1 MSSVDGSGRPR
12 VLLIDDSIDA
22 VISIDA
28 EGIVTHINAGA
39 TIMLGREREQ
49 IVGQH
54 IFEFMDEEAQAVMA
68 EQTKRRQ
75 SGMVGSYQ
83 NRFLDAAGLPI
94 WVQLTAMP
102 VYDDDGGYAGSTA
115 MATKVSTQHVA
126 QQALRTTEAKN
137 RLSFEQGPTGMA
149 EMSMYGRFVRANPA
163 LCEILG
169 YSAEQLHEMTVVDIC
184 HPDDEEEAIHS
195 IANMDALAAP
205 GLTSKTVRQFHAERR
220 YIHASG
226 RVVWCLVNG
235 STVFDEDGNLA
246 CILIHFADITH
257 KKEIEH
263 SLASSE
269 TRANAIFELAPV
281 GLAQVSLDGKFIRVN
296 PATCDILGY
305 SADQMVSMYL
315 ADVSHPNDAEMIGEV
330 VTALLDKNVPELN
343 YTACLIHADGNIV
356 WCAVR
361 IVRVHGTDGDD
372 DYYLAGAL
380 DITDRKEF
388 ERRLEHSAIQAN
400 EASQL
405 KSNFLANMS
414 HEMRMPMNGIMG
426 MSELLLDTDL
436 DDVQRDY
443 AETVRNSGSAL
454 MTVINGIL
462 DYTKIEAGNVDVE
475 EVEFSVRSV
484 VHDVLH
490 VLTPQAETKGL
501 RLVEEV
507 GDSVPAMVNGDQLGV
522 RQVLVNLIGNAVKFT
537 QEGEIV
543 VRVTEFESV
552 GADVVLRFEVADSG
566 IGIDPDKLE
575 MIFNPFVQADMSTS
589 RKYGGSGLGLSV
601 TRQLVNLMGGDC
613 GVTSQL
619 AKGSTFWFTVR
630 VRTSERLGRSDA
642 P

>member
-1 MSSVDGSGRPR
+1 MSSVDSVAGSGRPR
-12 VLLIDDSIDA
+12 VLLIDNGVEA

-28 EGIVTHINAGA
+28 EGIVTQINAGA
-39 TIMLGREREQ
+39 TTMLGREQEQ
-49 IVGQH
+49 IVGHH

-102 VYDDDGGYAGSTA
+102 VYNDDGGYAGSTA
-115 MATKVSTQHVA
+115 MATKVSAEHVA
-126 QQALRTTEAKN
+126 QQALRTTETKN
-137 RLSFEQGPTGMA
+137 RLSFEHGPTGMA
-149 EMSMYGRFVRANPA
+149 EISLYGRFVRVNPA

-169 YSAEQLHEMTVVDIC
+169 YSAEQLHEMTLVDIC

-235 STVFDEDGNLA
+235 STVFDQDGNLA

-269 TRANAIFELAPV
+269 ARSNAVFDLAPV
-281 GLAQVSLDGKFIRVN
+281 GLAQISLDGKFIRVN

-305 SADQMVSMYL
+305 SADKMESMTV
-315 ADVSHPNDAEMIGEV
+315 AEVSHPNDAKVIGEV
-330 VTALLDKNVPELN
+330 VTALFERNVPELN
-343 YTACLIHADGNIV
+343 YTGCFINANGNIV
-356 WCAVR
+356 WCSVRVVR
-361 IVRVHGTDGDD
+361 IYETDGDD
-372 DYYLAGAL
+372 DYYLAGVL

-388 ERRLEHSAIQAN
+388 ERRLERSTIQVK

-405 KSNFLANMS
+405 KSNFMANMS
-414 HEMRMPMNGIMG
+414 HEMRTPMNGIMG
-426 MSELLLDTDL
+426 MSELLLETNL

-443 AETVRNSGSAL
+443 AETVRTSGSAL

-475 EVEFSVRSV
+475 EAEFSVRSV
-484 VHDVLH
+484 VDDVLH
-490 VLTPQAETKGL
+490 LLTPQAETKGL

-507 GDSVPAMVNGDQLGV
+507 GDSVPAMVGGDQLGV

-537 QEGEIV
+537 QTGEIS
-543 VRVTEFESV
+543 VRVAEFESL
-552 GADVVLRFEVADSG
+552 GADVVLRFEVADTG
-566 IGIDPDKLE
+566 IGIDPDKLDV
-575 MIFNPFVQADMSTS
+575 IFSPFVQADMSTS

-601 TRQLVNLMGGDC
+601 SRQLVGLMGGDC

-630 VRTSERLGRSDA
+630 VRTS
-642 P
+642 